1 MARVTSRRELHL
13 AADVTR
19 TIRLGAGTARRMRVT
34 VVASDGAGNSAVV
47 RRAVR
52 LPATMG
58 RHDLR

>member
-1 MARVTSRRELHL
+1 MRISVAVLAVTVSLLR
-13 AADVTR
+13 
-19 TIRLGAGTARRMRVT
+19 AGTARRVRVS
-34 VVASDGAGNSAVV
+34 VVATDGAGNSAVV

>member
-1 MARVTSRRELHL
+1 MRISVAGLAVTASLL
-13 AADVTR
+13 
-19 TIRLGAGTARRMRVT
+19 
-34 VVASDGAGNSAVV
+34 VATDGAGNREVV

>member
-1 MARVTSRRELHL
+1 MRFSVAGL
-13 AADVTR
+13 A
-19 TIRLGAGTARRMRVT
+19 VT
-34 VVASDGAGNSAVV
+34 VSLLVATDGAGNSAVV